1 MSLILTRSP
10 YFVSRKDLDNDAT
23 IKLEIGYYE
32 DGFNF
37 YIEKTYNLAFRN
49 NYLMDVSP
57 FIRDYLGD
65 RFIWSG
71 SSGYSKY
78 NRELSKYVR
87 ITISGSK
94 VGVAQS
100 DVISEY
106 YATDGYLYS
115 TDDYNKDFSS

>member
-23 IKLEIGYYE
+23 LKLEIGYYE

-37 YIEKTYNLAFRN
+37 YIEKTYNLAFMN
-49 NYLMDVSP
+49 NYLIDVSP

-65 RFIWSG
+65 RFIWYG

-87 ITISGSK
+87 ITVSGSK